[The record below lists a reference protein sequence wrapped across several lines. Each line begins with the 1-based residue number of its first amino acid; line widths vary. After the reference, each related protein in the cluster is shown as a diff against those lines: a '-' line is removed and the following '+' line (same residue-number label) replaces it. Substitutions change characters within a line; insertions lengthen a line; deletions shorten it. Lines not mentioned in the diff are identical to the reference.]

1 MPDAEIPRSK
11 PAASAPATPRENGLL
26 AALPRQDYERLLPD
40 LEPVALPS
48 GWTVYAAGERAGYLY
63 LPTAGIVSQFHL
75 TRDGASAEFALTGNE
90 GVIGV
95 ESFLGGESSPTHAM
109 VLDAGHAFRLK
120 AQPLRDKFEQVGP
133 LQELLLRYTQ
143 ALIAQAG
150 QVAACNRHHSLEQR
164 ACRWMLGCLDRS
176 RSNALTMTHR
186 MIATLLGVRRESVTG
201 TIRALRRAEVIHCR
215 RGHIAVL
222 DRPRLEARA
231 CECYA
236 VVRREYERLLPGHR
250 HAQVAS

>member
-1 MPDAEIPRSK
+1 M
-11 PAASAPATPRENGLL
+11 L

-48 GWTVYAAGERAGYLY
+48 GWTVYAAGERTRYLY
-63 LPTAGIVSQFHL
+63 LLTAGIVSQFYL

-95 ESFLGGESSPTHAM
+95 ASFLGGESTPTQAM
-109 VLDAGHAFRLK
+109 VLNAGHAFRLK
-120 AQPLRDKFEQVGP
+120 AQPLRDEFEQVGP
-133 LQELLLRYTQ
+133 LQQLLLRYTQ

-186 MIATLLGVRRESVTG
+186 LIAAMLGVRRESVTAV
-201 TIRALRRAEVIHCR
+201 IRALHRAEVIHCR

-231 CECYA
+231 CECYG
-236 VVRREYERLLPGHR
+236 VVRREYDRLLPGHR
-250 HAQVAS
+250 EAQSAS